1 MSGAGQFEGRT
12 ALITGASQGM
22 GKVIAK
28 RFACEGARV
37 VLVARSRERLAET
50 AEEIEAAGG
59 RAIVA
64 PTDVGDAAEVD
75 SLAQRVEGEIGP
87 LDAIVS
93 NSGIAGPTA
102 ELWKVA
108 PEEWEETIRVNLTG
122 TFLLCRAL
130 LPAMVARGS
139 GSVVVIGSTS
149 GKRPLY
155 GRTPYAASKIALVGL
170 VRTLALEL
178 GPLGVRVNLLSPGA
192 IAGPRIESVIREQA
206 RAAGISYEAAHTEA
220 IRLTPLRRLIPPED
234 VAAAAVFLAS
244 DASASTTGEDMNV
257 SGGLAMY

>member
-1 MSGAGQFEGRT
+1 MSGAGQLEGRT

-22 GKVIAK
+22 GKVIAT
-28 RFACEGARV
+28 RFAREGAKV

-50 AEEIEAAGG
+50 AEEIEADGG
-59 RAIVA
+59 WALVA
-64 PTDVGDAAEVD
+64 PTGLRDAADVGA
-75 SLAQRVEGEIGP
+75 LAQRVEAEAGP

-108 PEEWEETIRVNLTG
+108 PEEWEETMRVNVTG

-130 LPAMVARGS
+130 LPAMVRRGS
-139 GSVVVIGSTS
+139 GSVVVIGSTT

-155 GRTPYAASKIALVGL
+155 GRTPYAASKMALVGL
-170 VRTLALEL
+170 VRTLAVEL
-178 GPLGVRVNLLSPGA
+178 GPLGVRVNLISPGG

-206 RAAGISYEAAHTEA
+206 RAAGTSYEAAYEEYA
-220 IRLTPLRRLIPPED
+220 KATPLRRLIPPED
-234 VAAAAVFLAS
+234 IAAAAVFLAS
-244 DASASTTGEDMNV
+244 DASASITGEDMNV